1 MEGKMEGKE
10 EENDFEEIVPKKHRS
25 STSAIVLA
33 VVLSGLV
40 FGGVGYW
47 YGSTKEKGDSGE
59 TVLKTATPIVSKTP
73 VLSKTPTRTISAT
86 SVVSITPS
94 ATVSAT
100 TTTTP
105 SDGLTR
111 TATVSPETR

>member
-1 MEGKMEGKE
+1 MEEKE
-10 EENDFEEIVPKKHRS
+10 EKNDFEDIIPKKHRS
-25 STSAIVLA
+25 GTSAIVLA

-47 YGSTKEKGDSGE
+47 YGSTKERGGSE
-59 TVLKTATPIVSKTP
+59 EVNLRTITPVVSKTP
-73 VLSKTPTRTISAT
+73 VLSKTPTKTISAT
-86 SVVSITPS
+86 PAVSATPS

-105 SDGLTR
+105 SDGLTQ
-111 TATVSPETR
+111 TGVISPETR